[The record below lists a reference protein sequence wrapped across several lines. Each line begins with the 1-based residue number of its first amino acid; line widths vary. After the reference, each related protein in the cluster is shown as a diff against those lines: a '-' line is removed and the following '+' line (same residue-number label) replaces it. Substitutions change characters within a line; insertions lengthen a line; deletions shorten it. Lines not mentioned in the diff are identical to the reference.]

1 MRPQVQSESEMQ
13 FVNVSKANEPQKS
26 YRCPC
31 CGFKTL
37 FGRGQD
43 EICPVCFW
51 EDDGQDDHDA
61 SEVRGGPN
69 GTLSLTEAR
78 TNFRK
83 LGASAP
89 RFINEVRRPLPDE
102 QT

>member
-1 MRPQVQSESEMQ
+1 MQ
-13 FVNVSKANEPQKS
+13 FENVSRPSERQKS

-37 FGRGQD
+37 YGRGQD

-51 EDDGQDDHDA
+51 EDDGQDEHDA
-61 SEVRGGPN
+61 DEVRGGPN

-78 TNFRK
+78 TNSRN
-83 LGASAP
+83 LGACETRSV
-89 RFINEVRRPLPDE
+89 NEVRRPLPDE
-102 QT
+102 QE